1 MVPASF
7 DNFFLAVAGAG
18 GALIGL
24 LFVAISINH
33 ERTFGAHGAH
43 ERQGVAASAFTAL
56 VNGFF
61 VATIALL
68 PSTNVG
74 GVALALALVGILN
87 SLSLGWRLLRFHARQ
102 LGARGRAG
110 RILERMARSQVMVL
124 GSLAVYAFELAQAVQ
139 LLQRPTDLGTLD
151 TLCVVLMVVYGTALL
166 RAWELLGAPR
176 TGLLAW
182 LNPVADLDE
191 EGEDQTA
198 S

>member
-24 LFVAISINH
+24 LFVAISVNP
-33 ERTFGAHGAH
+33 ERVFSSRGVY

-56 VNGFF
+56 INGFF

-68 PSTNVG
+68 PHINAG
-74 GVALALALVGILN
+74 GTALALSIVGILN
-87 SLSLGWRLLRFHARQ
+87 SLLLSWRLLRYHARQ
-102 LGARGRAG
+102 LSERGHTG
-110 RILERMARSQVMVL
+110 SILARMARSQVMVL
-124 GSLAVYAFELAQAVQ
+124 GSLAVYGFELALALQ
-139 LLQRPTDLGTLD
+139 LLQRPSDLQSLYA
-151 TLCVVLMVVYGTALL
+151 LCVVLMVVYGTALL

-176 TGLLAW
+176 NGLLAW

-191 EGEDQTA
+191 DEA
-198 S
+198 SAAK